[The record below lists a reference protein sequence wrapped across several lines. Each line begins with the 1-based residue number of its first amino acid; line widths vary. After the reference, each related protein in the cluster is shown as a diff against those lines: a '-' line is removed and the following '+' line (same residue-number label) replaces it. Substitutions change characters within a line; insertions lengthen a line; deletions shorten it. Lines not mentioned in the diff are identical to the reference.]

1 MSDKIMDEALRAY
14 KDNYVQYK
22 ITGNQAYKVAYEN
35 AEAWMKKYVEDK
47 EKETEEQSRTIN
59 GFVKKYTD
67 TNPEIARLGTEM
79 KTIRKEG
86 PRLQDRYATE
96 QKINADS
103 AEQIDMTPYYV
114 KTGVA
119 AAILGVLITVTLL

>member
-1 MSDKIMDEALRAY
+1 MDEALRAY
-14 KDNYVQYK
+14 NDNYVQYK

-35 AEAWMKKYVEDK
+35 AEAWMKKYLEDK

-103 AEQIDMTPYYV
+103 AKQIDMTPYYV

>member
-14 KDNYVQYK
+14 NDNYVQYK

-35 AEAWMKKYVEDK
+35 AEAWMKKYLEDK

-103 AEQIDMTPYYV
+103 AKQIDMTPYYV

>member
-1 MSDKIMDEALRAY
+1 MSDKIMYEALRAY

-22 ITGNQAYKVAYEN
+22 ITGNQAYKVAFEN